1 MSHHQSDCEGDKA
14 QITSLTPEPE
24 EIKYSKSGVPL
35 HMLDSIQIQ
44 ELPEGELDEDI
55 GIEEA
60 LTTLWK
66 NSMNYG

>member
-1 MSHHQSDCEGDKA
+1 MSQQSDKA
-14 QITSLTPEPE
+14 RASVTSLTPKPE

-60 LTTLWK
+60 LTTL
-66 NSMNYG
+66 

>member
-44 ELPEGELDEDI
+44 ELPEGDLDEDI

-60 LTTLWK
+60 LTTL
-66 NSMNYG
+66 

>member
-1 MSHHQSDCEGDKA
+1 MTHHQSDCEGDQA

-35 HMLDSIQIQ
+35 HMLDSVQIQ
-44 ELPEGELDEDI
+44 ELPEGDLDEDI

-60 LTTLWK
+60 LTTL
-66 NSMNYG
+66 

>member
-1 MSHHQSDCEGDKA
+1 MSHHQSDCEGDQA

-44 ELPEGELDEDI
+44 ELPADELPER

-60 LTTLWK
+60 LTTL
-66 NSMNYG
+66 

>member
-1 MSHHQSDCEGDKA
+1 MSHHQSDCEGDRA

-60 LTTLWK
+60 LTTL
-66 NSMNYG
+66 

>member
-1 MSHHQSDCEGDKA
+1 MAHQNDTAKA
-14 QITSLTPEPE
+14 SVTSLTPEPE

-44 ELPEGELDEDI
+44 ELPEGDLDEDI

-60 LTTLWK
+60 LTTL
-66 NSMNYG
+66 

>member
-1 MSHHQSDCEGDKA
+1 MSHHQSDCEGDQA

-44 ELPEGELDEDI
+44 ELPEGDLDEDI

-60 LTTLWK
+60 LTTL
-66 NSMNYG
+66 

>member
-1 MSHHQSDCEGDKA
+1 MSHHQSDCEGDQA

-35 HMLDSIQIQ
+35 HMLDSVQIQ
-44 ELPEGELDEDI
+44 ELPEGDLDEDI

-60 LTTLWK
+60 LTTL
-66 NSMNYG
+66 

>member
-1 MSHHQSDCEGDKA
+1 MSHHQSDCEGDQA

-44 ELPEGELDEDI
+44 ELPEGELDDDI

-60 LTTLWK
+60 LTTL
-66 NSMNYG
+66 

>member
-1 MSHHQSDCEGDKA
+1 MSQQSDKA
-14 QITSLTPEPE
+14 RASVTSLTPEPE
-24 EIKYSKSGVPL
+24 EIKYSRSGVPL

-60 LTTLWK
+60 LTTL
-66 NSMNYG
+66 

>member
-14 QITSLTPEPE
+14 QITSLTPESE

-60 LTTLWK
+60 LTTL
-66 NSMNYG
+66 

>member
-1 MSHHQSDCEGDKA
+1 MSQQSDKA
-14 QITSLTPEPE
+14 RASVTSLTPEPE

-60 LTTLWK
+60 LTTL
-66 NSMNYG
+66 

>member
-60 LTTLWK
+60 LTTL
-66 NSMNYG
+66 

>member
-1 MSHHQSDCEGDKA
+1 MSHHQSDCEGDQA

-60 LTTLWK
+60 LTTL
-66 NSMNYG
+66 

>member
-1 MSHHQSDCEGDKA
+1 MSHQSDCEGDKA
-14 QITSLTPEPE
+14 HITHLTPTPE

-60 LTTLWK
+60 LTTL
-66 NSMNYG
+66 

>member
-1 MSHHQSDCEGDKA
+1 MSHQSDCEGDKA
-14 QITSLTPEPE
+14 HITHLTPEPE

-44 ELPEGELDEDI
+44 ELTADELPEM

-60 LTTLWK
+60 LTTL
-66 NSMNYG
+66 

>member
-35 HMLDSIQIQ
+35 HMLDSVQIQ
-44 ELPEGELDEDI
+44 ELPEGDLDEDI

-60 LTTLWK
+60 LTTLWRR
-66 NSMNYG
+66 SMNYG

>member
-1 MSHHQSDCEGDKA
+1 MSHHQSDCEGDMA

-44 ELPEGELDEDI
+44 ELPEGDLDEDI

-60 LTTLWK
+60 LTTL
-66 NSMNYG
+66 

>member
-1 MSHHQSDCEGDKA
+1 MSHHQSDCEGDQA

-35 HMLDSIQIQ
+35 HMLDSVQIQ
-44 ELPEGELDEDI
+44 ELSADELPEM

-60 LTTLWK
+60 LTTL
-66 NSMNYG
+66 

>member
-1 MSHHQSDCEGDKA
+1 MSHQNDTAKA
-14 QITSLTPEPE
+14 SVTSLTPEPE

-44 ELPEGELDEDI
+44 ELPEGDLDEDI

-60 LTTLWK
+60 LTTL
-66 NSMNYG
+66 

>member
-1 MSHHQSDCEGDKA
+1 MSHQNNGAFGHA
-14 QITSLTPEPE
+14 QVTSLDTEPE

-60 LTTLWK
+60 LTTL
-66 NSMNYG
+66 

>member
-1 MSHHQSDCEGDKA
+1 MSHHQSDCEGDMA

-44 ELPEGELDEDI
+44 ELPEGDLDDDI
-55 GIEEA
+55 GIEEP
-60 LTTLWK
+60 LTTL
-66 NSMNYG
+66 